1 MTIQILILFVL
12 IFGMIV
18 TIATE
23 KISPDTLSVI
33 IMVILIIGGFVTP
46 AEGLAG
52 FSNQANITILM
63 LMILTV
69 GLETTGVITAMGKRL
84 KSLLIGKE
92 WKTLTCLMLI
102 AGLGSAFI
110 STTAIVIVFM
120 RVLLKL
126 SNELPTNL
134 SRLLMPLSFAGI
146 LGGSCTLLGT
156 STNLLVSSMAKDAG
170 LQPFNVF
177 EFTYLGAILF
187 VAGVLYMLILGKKL
201 LPSKSKE
208 QNLYD
213 EYNVQKYLTNLVITE
228 GSDLI
233 GKRIKETEF
242 FDHGEVDLIRIKRGD
257 ELVFPDELRKFRVN
271 DILLLKCNVE
281 KLASIREAENLKL
294 VPYKSAVSEEQ
305 MGDQDM
311 TLCEVFI
318 KSNSKLVGKYID
330 KIEIKRLYDAIPLAI
345 KKSATYYT
353 EDFESLKIDTGDIL
367 LMEISRTNFR
377 NFYNRSDIIVLQEHE
392 ELAAKSKKRYLAAGI
407 VFGVVLL
414 SACNIVPILQSALLG
429 CVCMVLSGC
438 LDLQKAY
445 RRIDW
450 SVFFLLAGII
460 PLGTAMQNTGASQLI
475 ADTCLYL
482 FESVSPRVLVSA
494 LCCATMLLSAI
505 ISNNATAILLV
516 PIALSISVNLNI
528 DPRPLL
534 ITIMLAAN
542 MSFLSPIGYQT
553 NTLVYTVGKYH
564 FTDFVKVGG
573 LLSLLI
579 WVLISLLV
587 PYFYF

>member
-1 MTIQILILFVL
+1 
-12 IFGMIV
+12 MIV